1 LRGRNSGASPEL
13 PANADRVAAALLTGF
28 AAEAAHEA
36 FLAECRR
43 PDGFR
48 RPPASGRANA

>member
-1 LRGRNSGASPEL
+1 VSVGASPEL

-28 AAEAAHEA
+28 ATEEACEA

-48 RPPASGRANA
+48 CPRRGPRNA